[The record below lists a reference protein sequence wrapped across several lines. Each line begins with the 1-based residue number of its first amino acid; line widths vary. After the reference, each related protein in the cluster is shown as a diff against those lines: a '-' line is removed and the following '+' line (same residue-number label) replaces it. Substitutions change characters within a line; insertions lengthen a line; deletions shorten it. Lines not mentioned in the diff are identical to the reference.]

1 MSMTK
6 KLKGKKEKKSKGK
19 AEIWRELINVNPH
32 KVKLSQV
39 YLSPNN
45 PRLQTPGKQKVSD
58 ERIPE
63 PSVQDHCL
71 DQIRNE
77 GITDLTESIRT
88 SGFWTVDRIVLRPLK
103 DGKYVVIEGNRRV
116 STLKTL
122 KKAHD
127 EGNIT
132 LPSKIHEGIIEFE
145 ALIYKGKN
153 PDIAWIIQGF
163 RHTPGPKSWKT
174 YPQSMFLA
182 KFEKESKKSASEIA
196 SIFGMKTSEVTHLI
210 RSYYGFGDAKKD
222 EDYGD
227 ELSPNKFGHFSEII
241 FKKGPLKTWL
251 GWDDE
256 KRKFKNKKTL
266 KKYLSLAIPEEE
278 GEKPRI
284 DISPSTRY
292 TLSEIVKPENRKIF
306 EKFEEGKIDLEGCK
320 EELSEAERKREPI
333 EISDI
338 IEKLSYMKKVVETL
352 PIPRLQLTK
361 KSEEKEQKEKLI
373 KIMEKLAKILKMQI
387 KNLTKS

>member
-1 MSMTK
+1 MTK
-6 KLKGKKEKKSKGK
+6 KLKDKKEKKSKGK

-45 PRLQTPGKQKVSD
+45 PRLQTPGKRKVSD

-63 PSVQDHCL
+63 LSVQGHCL
-71 DQIRNE
+71 DQIRKE

-88 SGFWTVDRIVLRPLK
+88 SGFWIVDRIVLRPLK

-116 STLKTL
+116 SALKTL

-127 EGNIT
+127 EGKIT

-145 ALIYKGKN
+145 ALIYQGKN
-153 PDIAWIIQGF
+153 PDIAWTIQGF
-163 RHTPGPKSWKT
+163 RHTPGIKSWKT

-196 SIFGMKTSEVTHLI
+196 SIFGMRTSKVTHLI
-210 RSYYGFGDAKKD
+210 RSYYGFEDAKKD

-227 ELSPNKFGHFSEII
+227 EFSPDKFGHLSEII
-241 FKKGPLKTWL
+241 FQKESLQTWL
-251 GWDDE
+251 EWDDK
-256 KRKFKNKKTL
+256 KRKFKNKKNL

-284 DISPSTRY
+284 DISPSTRE
-292 TLSEIVKPENRKIF
+292 TFSEIVKPENKKIL
-306 EKFEEGKIDLEGCK
+306 EKFDEGKINLEGCK
-320 EELSEAERKREPI
+320 EELIEDKRKSEPI
-333 EISDI
+333 ELSGILK
-338 IEKLSYMKKVVETL
+338 KLSYTKKVVETL

-361 KSEEKEQKEKLI
+361 ISEEKEQKEKLI
-373 KIMEKLAKILKMQI
+373 KIMEELGKILKMQI
-387 KNLTKS
+387 ENLTKS